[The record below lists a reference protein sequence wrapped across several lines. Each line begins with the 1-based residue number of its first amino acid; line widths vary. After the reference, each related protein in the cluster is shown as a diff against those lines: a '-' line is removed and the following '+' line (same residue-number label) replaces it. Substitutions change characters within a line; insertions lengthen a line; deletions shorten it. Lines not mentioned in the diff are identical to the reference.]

1 MESRAVLRQKVTNLV
16 AIISADV
23 KLRMEAMSDDNKRRI
38 WLLSDAVS
46 QHLSNEWNK
55 TLFYIREGLDSEV
68 RAMESFMKEVK
79 VIISWELEALNSPE
93 NPVPTVEK
101 LEQILRLV
109 QEIINH
115 PLTPPKE
122 RLLHERPEELKIP
135 ASALMSDDEK
145 RVHGLM
151 LY

>member
-1 MESRAVLRQKVTNLV
+1 
-16 AIISADV
+16 
-23 KLRMEAMSDDNKRRI
+23 
-38 WLLSDAVS
+38 
-46 QHLSNEWNK
+46 
-55 TLFYIREGLDSEV
+55 
-68 RAMESFMKEVK
+68 MESFMKEVK

-122 RLLHERPEELKIP
+122 RLLHEIPEELKIP
-135 ASALMSDDEK
+135 ASALME
-145 RVHGLM
+145 
-151 LY
+151 